1 MPACRRN
8 FKGALC
14 IFLPF
19 YILEVQK
26 LLCFVL
32 RLPDGRGI
40 DRRLA
45 GQVRGQLPD
54 VLYAV
59 DGQTASQRGLA
70 RVILR
75 DVQLL
80 IAEPLRGQRHRQDAG
95 NGAQRPLQTQLTEE
109 RAAFLRKLYLLGGSQ
124 NRQEDRQ
131 IVERAGFLR
140 TRRSEVHDDA
150 ADREPEAAVFDRG
163 AHAFARLLDG
173 RVRQTDQIE
182 RRKPRTDV
190 AFRLH
195 LISVDA
201 GQAEREHFTEHLHPS
216 AFFFASI
223 IAHFASKTNRF
234 FKTCRNARQIFER
247 FPPNS
252 KSLSQI

>member
-1 MPACRRN
+1 MM
-8 FKGALC
+8 
-14 IFLPF
+14 
-19 YILEVQK
+19 
-26 LLCFVL
+26 
-32 RLPDGRGI
+32 RLTG
-40 DRRLA
+40 
-45 GQVRGQLPD
+45 
-54 VLYAV
+54 
-59 DGQTASQRGLA
+59 
-70 RVILR
+70 
-75 DVQLL
+75 
-80 IAEPLRGQRHRQDAG
+80 
-95 NGAQRPLQTQLTEE
+95 
-109 RAAFLRKLYLLGGSQ
+109 
-124 NRQEDRQ
+124 
-131 IVERAGFLR
+131 
-140 TRRSEVHDDA
+140 
-150 ADREPEAAVFDRG
+150 EPEAAVFDRG

-247 FPPNS
+247 FPPNP